1 MAKEFNNAAIVAKDN
16 DGNKAIVRGGS
27 QEDWEKVGKGL
38 QQIGNL
44 NTAVTELI
52 DRVNGISSAPEVVD
66 ANNAQKGITLLTDDP
81 TANKDAATGVTA
93 ATPKALQTA
102 VADLKE
108 ELAEATVELNDA
120 NNTQKGITLLTD
132 DPKANKDAAT
142 GVTAATPKAIQAAV
156 AELQEQIADV
166 TVELEDGSDVQKGV
180 VFLTDDPNA
189 EKDAATGV
197 TAATPKAIQDA
208 LAAFQEKIESGEISP
223 PLPNDTIDTPTVT
236 VTGAPSSVPA
246 SPTITVSA
254 YSGTD
259 TYLCTNWKVVK
270 TGGSEEVVFTTTTAT
285 STLQLTRG
293 LLEESTSYTFM
304 AQYKGVKGTL
314 SEWGSC
320 NATTLA
326 KFTQPAGDIG
336 LPNDP
341 GFGVG
346 VAPEEV
352 YKSLNLKPLPG
363 TEDPESFQYG
373 LYEATAPDDSD
384 DTHIQT
390 YHAYLKYI
398 PKCYHCFLSTDDET
412 LMNEEQLSELVQ
424 YTGLTVEQMQLAQE
438 RGGSSAIALAPASA
452 FKDEADANAHG
463 FILNR
468 GYYDDGKEKPGFF
481 IANTWASY
489 FESSDAAG
497 NTEIQYYCG
506 FPSFKYAPNYKYDTS
521 QESGIVRT
529 YKKFPTKAL
538 GISSEEQASIDLG
551 RKFTGLNCSSIG
563 MWQVIRMICFAAGL
577 YAKDNTECAWYSEG
591 FCAAPAGFT
600 VSGQK
605 DHRFSFVTTSPAHAV
620 SDITTQTPAAQGIVW
635 VDEEQYF
642 PYTTHNGRINGITN
656 LSTGAVM
663 PIVFGATGSWK
674 TAPLSMKLADV
685 TSFSEQGEESDYFPN
700 ETGIPTRPEKV
711 VTTDDVKVLCWGRGS
726 VGNYGVSIKQPLPRD
741 KDHTSLWACSFAF
754 PKLSN
759 TNSFD
764 SSYANNLFGN
774 NLAINGFSNHWN
786 LFLISHFYISGN
798 QAVSQNRG
806 ASANGLFANGWMPPK
821 ATLGG
826 WTLNPFRCFHIG
838 GYPEV

>member
-52 DRVNGISSAPEVVD
+52 DRVNGTSSAPEVVD

-208 LAAFQEKIESGEISP
+208 LAAFQEKIESGE
-223 PLPNDTIDTPTVT
+223 VA
-236 VTGAPSSVPA
+236 GPS
-246 SPTITVSA
+246 
-254 YSGTD
+254 GG
-259 TYLCTNWKVVK
+259 
-270 TGGSEEVVFTTTTAT
+270 TGGGSGSGSE
-285 STLQLTRG
+285 G
-293 LLEESTSYTFM
+293 GEEGGGGNTD
-304 AQYKGVKGTL
+304 
-314 SEWGSC
+314 
-320 NATTLA
+320 
-326 KFTQPAGDIG
+326 PAAESGDIG
-336 LPNDP
+336 KPTDL

-346 VAPEEV
+346 VAPKEV
-352 YKSLNLKPLPG
+352 YESLGLKPLPD
-363 TEDPESFQYG
+363 TNAPDSFQYG
-373 LYEATAPDDSD
+373 LYEAKSVEEVSESNENYV
-384 DTHIQT
+384 QT

-412 LMNEEQLSELVQ
+412 LMDEGQLQELEQ
-424 YTGLTVEQMQLAQE
+424 YTGLTVAQMQEAQR
-438 RGGSSAIALAPASA
+438 RGGTSAIAIAPASA
-452 FKDEADANAHG
+452 FENEADANAHG

-481 IANTWASY
+481 IANTLTSYSSSSPMDGGSASY
-489 FESSDAAG
+489 APGLHF
-497 NTEIQYYCG
+497 YCG
-506 FPSFKYAPNYKYDTS
+506 APSFNFEPEYTYPYNHRKGLASLTSPPIQSSFSATPYDGHMRAFT
-521 QESGIVRT
+521 I
-529 YKKFPTKAL
+529 
-538 GISSEEQASIDLG
+538 G
-551 RKFTGLNCSSIG
+551 RKFKGLNCMSVG
-563 MWQVIRMICFAAGL
+563 MWQVIRMICYAAGL
-577 YAKDNTECAWYSEG
+577 YCEDSTQCAWYAEG
-591 FCAAPAGFT
+591 YNAAPCGINTAT
-600 VSGQK
+600 GQ
-605 DHRFSFVTTSPAHAV
+605 DDRVPEVTSSPIVGSATGGV
-620 SDITTQTPAAQGIVW
+620 VW
-635 VDEEQYF
+635 VDNEKFY

-656 LSTGAVM
+656 CNGWGSVDACGIAGTKVLGEDITGTTVA
-663 PIVFGATGSWK
+663 AS
-674 TAPLSMKLADV
+674 LNMKLANLTKFGDEP
-685 TSFSEQGEESDYFPN
+685 FEQLFLWQKTVGHSSQY
-700 ETGIPTRPEKV
+700 
-711 VTTDDVKVLCWGRGS
+711 WGTAPF
-726 VGNYGVSIKQPLPRD
+726 NQPLSRSLSHDAGWALSFAVPLWSAANGINPSTQFD
-741 KDHTSLWACSFAF
+741 SANTASYFATSLGL
-754 PKLSN
+754 KL
-759 TNSFD
+759 
-764 SSYANNLFGN
+764 ANNAIFSIADSNVDFGQQE
-774 NLAINGFSNHWN
+774 
-786 LFLISHFYISGN
+786 GN
-798 QAVSQNRG
+798 
-806 ASANGLFANGWMPPK
+806 SAANI
-821 ATLGG
+821 
-826 WTLNPFRCFHIG
+826 PFRIG